1 MIPRTFVFSLLL
13 LLLANSFA
21 TCSDKPQ
28 PGTASEAEILK
39 RIDKA
44 AKTAEIYGIGIY
56 RPDRIDFED
65 VDVTNWPQFVQL
77 LQDNKG
83 PATRVMQFLAKDRRE
98 LVENKNV
105 VAQIAAK
112 KPTPEFRG
120 LTSDISH
127 DICKMMMRPD
137 LFSEN
142 DLNDV
147 SLTKDLKDAIALGE
161 KRTHIQTLCLN
172 RSLLAAAFPNQV
184 APIPAHYYLTT
195 VRVKAGKSVILVLT
209 SYESCRWL
217 IEVEEGGEVAAVILG
232 GGAPQEVGGVSAPV
246 LYLVAND
253 PYKKPRAGDRIGI
266 AYDVNSK
273 EYAVQEEKI
282 KSITGKPF
290 TNFQGQNTAPQGG
303 FIVKPNAK

>member
-1 MIPRTFVFSLLL
+1 MTLRTFALPFLLL
-13 LLLANSFA
+13 PLASSFA

-28 PGTASEAEILK
+28 LGATSEAEILK

-44 AKTAEIYGIGIY
+44 AKTAEIHGVGIS
-56 RPDRIDFED
+56 RPNKISFGET
-65 VDVTNWPQFVQL
+65 DVTDWPQFVQL

-83 PATRVMQFLAKDRRE
+83 PASRVMQFLAKDRRE

-105 VAQIAAK
+105 AVQIAAK

-127 DICKMMMRPD
+127 DIYKMMARPD

-142 DLNDV
+142 DLKDV

-195 VRVKAGKSVILVLT
+195 VRVKAGKPVILVLT

-232 GGAPQEVGGVSAPV
+232 GGAPQEVDGTNAPV
-246 LYLVAND
+246 LYRSGVD
-253 PYKKPRAGDRIGI
+253 PYYKRRVDGVIGP
-266 AYDVNSK
+266 SW
-273 EYAVQEEKI
+273 EI
-282 KSITGKPF
+282 KSKSYTQLETGVTAILGKSF
-290 TNFQGQNTAPQGG
+290 TDFQGQRTPPQGG
-303 FIVKPNAK
+303 FTVKPNTK